1 MLEEGL
7 ILKKKYNRIISTFKI
22 TFKSIPLLWKCDP
35 FSSTLLVVILL
46 IQGTVPLGTI
56 WIIKSIINQITLS
69 ITNKLILVS
78 VFSNFMGVNI
88 IS

>member
-1 MLEEGL
+1 VLEEGL